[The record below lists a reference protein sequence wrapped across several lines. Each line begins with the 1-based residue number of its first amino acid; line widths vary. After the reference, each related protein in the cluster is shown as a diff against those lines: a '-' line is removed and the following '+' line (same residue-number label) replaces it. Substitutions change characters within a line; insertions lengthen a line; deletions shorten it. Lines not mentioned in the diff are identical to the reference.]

1 MKIRSIKIRN
11 FRSIQDQK
19 IEDIQ
24 DALVLVGQN
33 NTGKSAF
40 IGAVRAFWGDYEI
53 IAEDFYK
60 DTTEIKIKI
69 EFEISEQ
76 YIEKFFRNSKIGIH
90 KMPSS
95 AAKFNGIKQG
105 TAFEGSSFA
114 SYRSIIDK
122 IPKEISSNMFKKSYQ
137 SVCNLWLKTVK
148 QELSIEGNKI
158 IVICKNNKNNLK
170 NRYFNKNGDSL
181 DFINVLFPPL
191 AFIDDDRKFAEEET
205 AKPRTLTNDLFGK
218 NILRKGRES
227 DEEICSECIN
237 QNCEE
242 CLKLIYQ
249 KDVRSLNVGDLE
261 KLLKWC
267 VDKNTRDISEIISRY
282 FQKNYM
288 NGFQIIL
295 DVRSNVD
302 KSFFLKTKIYDP
314 NIQRKIDLSNVGS
327 GLRALY
333 VLSLLQAYQEI
344 GDKNN
349 TIFLIEEP
357 EIYLHP
363 SMQKLMGNILLE
375 ISKENQLIFTT
386 HSPLLL
392 RNFELEKTKKVIL
405 NEQQESIFEEAD
417 LKDILNELGYSTE
430 DIVEKNFVIIV
441 EGKGDK
447 RYLEEIISYYY
458 NVDLNKIYFLEA
470 VGCKNIESYATLRF
484 LGITE
489 YGENFLVIRDSD
501 SAEQEKVK
509 AKLLNCYKENLG
521 VDFKKRM
528 EPRTLVLT
536 YYSLENYFLNPIIME
551 KIGVIKNKSDFCDKI
566 SNFLIRE
573 KSKIVKYIQ
582 DNNPKDNERIARLE
596 DLIYRNC
603 PIMDK
608 IEDIKKY
615 VRGHNLLGI
624 FGKINIRKYLEN
636 ASEDDFAEILDH
648 LNNLTY
654 LKENRIKR

>member
-1 MKIRSIKIRN
+1 MKIRSIEIHN
-11 FRSIQDQK
+11 FRSIQNQK
-19 IEDIQ
+19 IDVIQ

-40 IGAVRAFWGDYEI
+40 IGAVRAFFGDYEI
-53 IAEDFYK
+53 TAEDFYR

-69 EFEISEQ
+69 ELEISKR
-76 YIEKFFRNSKIGIH
+76 YMEKSFRNPKIGIH

-95 AAKFNGIKQG
+95 AAKFNGIKKG
-105 TAFEGSSFA
+105 TDFEDITFA
-114 SYRSIIDK
+114 NYKDIIEK
-122 IPKEISSNMFKKSYQ
+122 IPKATSSDTFKESYQ
-137 SVCNLWLKTVK
+137 GVYNLWIKTVR
-148 QELSIEGNKI
+148 QELGIEGNRI
-158 IVICKNNKNNLK
+158 IVICKNDKNSLK
-170 NRYFNKNGDSL
+170 NKYLNENGDSF
-181 DFINVLFPPL
+181 DFITAVFPPL
-191 AFIDDDRKFAEEET
+191 AFIDDDRKFTEEET
-205 AKPRTLTNDLFGK
+205 AKPRTLTNDLFG
-218 NILRKGRES
+218 NNVLRKGRES

-237 QNCEE
+237 QDCEE

-249 KDVRSLNVGDLE
+249 KDVQSLDIGDLE
-261 KLLKWC
+261 KLLKRC
-267 VDKNTRDISEIISRY
+267 VDKNTQDISEIISHY
-282 FQKNYM
+282 FQNNYM

-295 DVRSNVD
+295 DARSNVD
-302 KSFFLKTKIYDP
+302 KSFFIKTKIYDP

-375 ISKENQLIFTT
+375 ISKQNQLFFTT

-405 NEQQESIFEEAD
+405 NEQQETIFEEAD

-447 RYLEEIISYYY
+447 RCLEEIISYYY

-470 VGCKNIESYATLRF
+470 AGCRNIESYATLRF

-489 YGENFLVIRDSD
+489 YGENFLIIRDSD
-501 SAEQEKVK
+501 SAEQEKIK

-521 VDFKKRM
+521 VDFEKRM
-528 EPRTLVLT
+528 KPRTLVLK
-536 YYSLENYFLNPIIME
+536 YYSLENYFLNPIVLE
-551 KIGVIKNKSDFCDKI
+551 KIRVIKNEEDFCNKISDFL
-566 SNFLIRE
+566 NRE
-573 KSKIVKYIQ
+573 KSKIVEYIR
-582 DNNPKDNERIARLE
+582 NNNSEDADRVARLE
-596 DLIYRNC
+596 SLIYRDC
-603 PIMDK
+603 SILDK

-615 VRGHNLLGI
+615 VRGHNLLGV
-624 FGKINIRKYLEN
+624 FGKINIQKYLEN
-636 ASEDDFAEILDH
+636 ADEDDFAEILDN
-648 LNNLTY
+648 LDNLTY
-654 LKENRIKR
+654 FKENRIK